1 MGTAINAE
9 VVHQGER
16 RDRLGRRHYP
26 AERRQQL
33 LEAFRES
40 GLTRWAFARREGIRY
55 TTLCTWVEKAAKTVG
70 RAPRPEAVVRFAE
83 VAVPASASASL
94 EVRLPDGTLLR
105 GGNAL
110 ELAALVR
117 AVRG

>member
-1 MGTAINAE
+1 MGTAVSTE
-9 VVHQGER
+9 LVHHGER

-33 LEAFRES
+33 LAAFRES
-40 GLTRWAFARREGIRY
+40 GMTRTAFARREGMRY
-55 TTLCTWVEKAAKTVG
+55 TTLCTWVEKEAKTAG
-70 RAPRPEAVVRFAE
+70 REPRPEALVRFAE
-83 VAVPASASASL
+83 VAMPASAVAGL

-105 GGNAL
+105 GGSAP